1 MRHYTRFIWFL
12 IAIFFIMQARSS
24 VAQPASTNRIIKD
37 KWAVVIGIGDFASPT
52 IPKLQYPAK
61 DAQDFY
67 DFLISDGHF
76 QKDHVLLLKNQ
87 QATKD
92 RILDAFGDNWLPR
105 RVLKDDLVVI
115 FLSSHGSP
123 ADVAGENFIVAYDTD
138 PNRLYSTGIRFQDLA
153 AEVTK
158 RTGCDRLVMLLDACH
173 SGAALEGGKG
183 LMRTT
188 NFNLDDVTGSGQL
201 IISSSSPQQTSWES
215 KRYANGVF
223 TRKLIDSLE
232 TRGDKTTVSEA
243 FKKLQDSVEQE
254 VQFDRVTQQTPMMLS
269 KWNGDDLEL
278 CALPAEARAVLP
290 EVQDEEMIYSTP
302 ASPNA
307 AGAAAAAHVQPSK
320 SSITKISAV
329 SVANTDKTP
338 ANQIHK
344 DSHTANNL
352 VASSSATIAPQQSTS
367 SLSAPMMWTTWD
379 GNSGDVTLERG
390 TRLVNA
396 SELRALNK
404 RELLLLYNEAY
415 ARHGRGFVTK
425 EIQGYFQSQPWY
437 HMDSDY
443 HWRLDDARVIA
454 RKSPDDGLII
464 NAKRT
469 PKQWENMQTIK
480 QLMEQK

>member
-1 MRHYTRFIWFL
+1 
-12 IAIFFIMQARSS
+12 
-24 VAQPASTNRIIKD
+24 
-37 KWAVVIGIGDFASPT
+37 
-52 IPKLQYPAK
+52 
-61 DAQDFY
+61 
-67 DFLISDGHF
+67 
-76 QKDHVLLLKNQ
+76 
-87 QATKD
+87 
-92 RILDAFGDNWLPR
+92 
-105 RVLKDDLVVI
+105 
-115 FLSSHGSP
+115 
-123 ADVAGENFIVAYDTD
+123 
-138 PNRLYSTGIRFQDLA
+138 
-153 AEVTK
+153 
-158 RTGCDRLVMLLDACH
+158 
-173 SGAALEGGKG
+173 
-183 LMRTT
+183 
-188 NFNLDDVTGSGQL
+188 
-201 IISSSSPQQTSWES
+201 
-215 KRYANGVF
+215 
-223 TRKLIDSLE
+223 LIDALE